1 MKCPKICHPIRVVVS
16 LTLLSFIGVT
26 QVAARESEILPLSFE
41 RDRQLQPWCPAP
53 CEHLVPFTAR
63 YEKDDKTLV
72 FVGVRHV
79 FTPQNPTIRAV
90 DSGFDSL
97 EPAIVIIEGPPTAM
111 GESPAPI
118 VEQVR
123 LRGSPEADVFATG
136 EPAYAASLAIV
147 REVPFIGGEPTRAE
161 LVEALQRKGFKPPEI
176 AFSFLLGLL
185 SQALR
190 SGELSGTRDPKLPDA
205 YAGWAEIYLDQAQMA
220 ALTFE
225 DFTAQ
230 YESLFGVALTQDS
243 DPVRRIEGEAQPRA
257 RDLFRQAEVISRDEH
272 LLATI
277 DEQLASKKRVL
288 IVYGGSHW
296 TTLSQAL
303 ERRLGK
309 PVVQPFLE

>member
-1 MKCPKICHPIRVVVS
+1 MRVVVS
-16 LTLLSFIGVT
+16 FALLSFIGVT
-26 QVAARESEILPLSFE
+26 QVSAREGDILPLSFE

-53 CEHLVPFTAR
+53 CEWLVPFTAR

-90 DSGFDSL
+90 DAGFASIQ
-97 EPAIVIIEGPPTAM
+97 PAIVIIEGPPTAM
-111 GESPAPI
+111 GESPTPI

-123 LRGSPEADVFATG
+123 LRGSLEADVFARG
-136 EPAYAASLAIV
+136 EPAYAASLAIS
-147 REVPFIGGEPTRAE
+147 REVPFLGGEPTRAE
-161 LVEALQRKGFKPPEI
+161 LVEVLQRKGFKPSEI
-176 AFSFLLGLL
+176 AFFGVLGLL

-190 SGELSGTRDPKLPDA
+190 SGELSSTNDPRLPDA
-205 YAGWAEIYLDQAQMA
+205 YASWAEIFADQSQMT
-220 ALTFE
+220 ALSFE
-225 DFTAQ
+225 DFNARYQ
-230 YESLFGVALTQDS
+230 SLYAVALSQDT
-243 DPVRRIEGEAQPRA
+243 DPIKRIEGETQPHA
-257 RDLFRQAEVISRDEH
+257 IESIRQAEVIARDEH

-277 DEQLASKKRVL
+277 EGQLASKKKVL